1 MRRYLVA
8 AALVGTAAA
17 TPAYANSIGFQYT
30 IEREHDGNVV
40 ETNFLR
46 GFEIKD
52 GLRLR
57 VKLHQAS
64 YCYVIM
70 SNPTGGY
77 RLVFPDPGTRKT
89 DDLAANQW
97 ARIPKSTFLRV
108 GEDPGVER
116 MYIIVATT
124 RIPELEQQ
132 AAVGRAVVSESLA
145 FEVRDR
151 YHGEGD
157 YTRGLDGPTV
167 TVRYKA
173 KTPGPA
179 VVVEE
184 IAVQALQS
192 LQKAVSAPSK
202 P

>member
-1 MRRYLVA
+1 MRPYLATALLGLVVASPA
-8 AALVGTAAA
+8 AAS
-17 TPAYANSIGFQYT
+17 SIGFQYT
-30 IEREHDGNVV
+30 IEREHDGNVT
-40 ETNFLR
+40 ETNFLK
-46 GFEIKD
+46 GFELRD

-70 SNPTGGY
+70 SHPTGGY
-77 RLVFPDPGTRKT
+77 RLVFPDPGTRKA
-89 DDLAANQW
+89 DDLAAHQW

-116 MYIIVATT
+116 MYIVVATT
-124 RIPELEQQ
+124 RIPELEEQSL
-132 AAVGRAVVSESLA
+132 AGRSVVSESLA

-151 YHGEGD
+151 YHGEGA
-157 YTRGLDGPTV
+157 YSRGLDGPTV
-167 TVRYKA
+167 TVKYRA

-184 IAVQALQS
+184 IAVQALESQ
-192 LQKAVSAPSK
+192 QKAASVSPK
-202 P
+202 K

>member
-1 MRRYLVA
+1 VLLGVLA
-8 AALVGTAAA
+8 AS
-17 TPAYANSIGFQYT
+17 PASASSIGFQYT
-30 IEREHDGNVV
+30 IEREHEGNII
-40 ETNFLR
+40 ETNFLK
-46 GFEIKD
+46 GFELRD

-70 SNPTGGY
+70 SNPAGGY
-77 RLVFPDPGTRKT
+77 RLVFPDPSTRKA
-89 DDLAANQW
+89 DNLAANQW

-116 MYIIVATT
+116 MYIVVATT
-124 RIPELEQQ
+124 RIPELEEQGQ
-132 AAVGRAVVSESLA
+132 AGRTVVSESLA

-151 YHGEGD
+151 YHGEGS
-157 YTRGLDGPTV
+157 YSRGLDGPTV
-167 TVRYKA
+167 TVKYKG
-173 KTPGPA
+173 KTQGPA

-192 LQKAVSAPSK
+192 EQRKASAAPAK
-202 P
+202 

>member
-1 MRRYLVA
+1 MRRNLA
-8 AALVGTAAA
+8 LAALLGLASA
-17 TPAYANSIGFQYT
+17 TPAAANSLGFQYT
-30 IEREHDGNVV
+30 IEREHDGSII
-40 ETNFLR
+40 ETNFLK

-70 SNPTGGY
+70 SNPAGGY
-77 RLVFPDPGTRKT
+77 RLVFPDLDTRKAEG
-89 DDLAANQW
+89 LAVNQW
-97 ARIPKSTFLRV
+97 ARIPKSTFLRM

-116 MYIIVATT
+116 MYIIVATD
-124 RIPELEQQ
+124 RIPELEDQVS
-132 AAVGRAVVSESLA
+132 VGRAVVSESLA

-151 YHGEGD
+151 YHGEGA
-157 YTRGLDGPTV
+157 YSRGLDGPTV
-167 TVRYKA
+167 SVRYKP
-173 KTPGPA
+173 KMSGPA

-184 IAVQALQS
+184 IAVQALER
-192 LQKAVSAPSK
+192 LQKAASTPAK

>member
-1 MRRYLVA
+1 MRRYLA
-8 AALVGTAAA
+8 LAALLGLVAA
-17 TPAYANSIGFQYT
+17 TPVHANSIGFQYT
-30 IEREHDGNVV
+30 IEREHDGNII
-40 ETNFLR
+40 ETNFLK
-46 GFEIKD
+46 GFEIRD

-77 RLVFPDPGTRKT
+77 RLVFPDPGTRKA

-97 ARIPKSTFLRV
+97 ARIPKSTFLRM

-116 MYIIVATT
+116 MYIVVATA
-124 RIPELEQQ
+124 RIPELEEQ
-132 AAVGRAVVSESLA
+132 AQVGRAVVSESLA

-151 YHGEGD
+151 YHGEGA
-157 YTRGLDGPTV
+157 YSRGLDGPTV
-167 TVRYKA
+167 TVHYKA
-173 KTPGPA
+173 KASGPA

-184 IAVQALQS
+184 IAVQALES
-192 LQKAVSAPSK
+192 VQKAASAPTK